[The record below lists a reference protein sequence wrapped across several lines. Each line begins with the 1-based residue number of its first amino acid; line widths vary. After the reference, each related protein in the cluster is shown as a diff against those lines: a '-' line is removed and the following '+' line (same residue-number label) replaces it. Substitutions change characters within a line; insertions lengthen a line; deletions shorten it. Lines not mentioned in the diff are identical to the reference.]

1 MFSITESWHFTGY
14 AFLKYVRLA
23 TLVELDEILSNLVAN
38 VDGAIGA
45 ALGGMDGLLIEQ
57 FSNDAKLNLS
67 NVIAEHSNL
76 LRSAKIAYAVSLGAG
91 EVSEIQITSD
101 KLIGFT
107 KRITN
112 DFFVT
117 LVLEPSGNIGK
128 ARLLLD
134 HAIRHLK
141 GMLS

>member
-1 MFSITESWHFTGY
+1 
-14 AFLKYVRLA
+14 
-23 TLVELDEILSNLVAN
+23 VELDEILSNLVSN
-38 VDGAIGA
+38 VDGALGA

-57 FSNDAKLNLS
+57 FSNDAKLNLG

-76 LRSAKIAYAVSLGAG
+76 LRNARIAYAVSLSAG
-91 EVSEIQITSD
+91 EVNELLIASD

-107 KRITN
+107 KRITE

-117 LVLEPSGNIGK
+117 LILEPSGNIGK

-134 HAIRHLK
+134 QAVRRLK

>member
-1 MFSITESWHFTGY
+1 
-14 AFLKYVRLA
+14 
-23 TLVELDEILSNLVAN
+23 VELDQILSNLVAN

-76 LRSAKIAYAVSLGAG
+76 LRSAKIAYAVSLHAG
-91 EVSEIQITSD
+91 EVSEIQISSE

-107 KRITN
+107 KRITD

-128 ARLLLD
+128 AKLLLEQ
-134 HAIRHLK
+134 ASRHLK